1 MPSSFESGKDIKP
14 GQDLVA
20 GTLLSTSVVEA
31 IPDAVA
37 AVNQQGF
44 IIQGNSQTESLFG
57 YTRMSSLGKRSRFWF
72 PSGSEPGTICTVNS
86 FISSPRSAAWDLVW
100 IFMAADAMVRNFP

>member
-1 MPSSFESGKDIKP
+1 MPSSFDSGKDIKP

-20 GTLLSTSVVEA
+20 GTLLSTSVLEA

-44 IIQGNSQTESLFG
+44 IIQVNSQTESLFG
-57 YTRMSSLGKRSRFWF
+57 YTRDELIGQRSRFRF
-72 PSGSEPGTICTVNS
+72 PGGSDPGTICTVNS
-86 FISSPRSAAWDLVW
+86 FISSRRSAAWDLVW
-100 IFMAADAMVRNFP
+100 IFMAADAMGRNFP